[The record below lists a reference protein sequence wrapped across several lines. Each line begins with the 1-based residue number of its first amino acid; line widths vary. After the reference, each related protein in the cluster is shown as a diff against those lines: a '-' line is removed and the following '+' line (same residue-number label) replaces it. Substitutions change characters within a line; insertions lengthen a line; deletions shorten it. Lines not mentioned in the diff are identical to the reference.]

1 MNDVPRRKQMAA
13 RDLGVPGLAAAEPTA
28 FSQKSRPGCPVDR
41 AIHPSTAEKR
51 GICRIDDRVDVE
63 RRYVGLGYREAA

>member
-1 MNDVPRRKQMAA
+1 M
-13 RDLGVPGLAAAEPTA
+13 
-28 FSQKSRPGCPVDR
+28 DR

-51 GICRIDDRVDVE
+51 GVCRIDDRVDVE